1 MRGPRAFIIFIAP
14 YQAVIISNSLK
25 SKTNSISLLSPCTP
39 PCFGS
44 SVAAS
49 RDTERLLITSLG
61 SHRGP
66 GLTSRQA
73 GSLIPQTSERLCGP
87 GDGTAPVVPGSAL
100 TSSSRHLPGL
110 QSAPLS
116 QKTGCRE

>member
-49 RDTERLLITSLG
+49 RDTETSDNQ
-61 SHRGP
+61 P
-66 GLTSRQA
+66 GQ
-73 GSLIPQTSERLCGP
+73 PQGARFN
-87 GDGTAPVVPGSAL
+87 
-100 TSSSRHLPGL
+100 
-110 QSAPLS
+110 Q
-116 QKTGCRE
+116 